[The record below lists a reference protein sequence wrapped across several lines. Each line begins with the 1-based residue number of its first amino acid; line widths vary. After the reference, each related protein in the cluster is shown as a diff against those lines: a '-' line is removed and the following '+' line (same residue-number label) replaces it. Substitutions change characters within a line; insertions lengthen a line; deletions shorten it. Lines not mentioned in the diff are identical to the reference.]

1 MTDLE
6 ALVVAAYV
14 FADEYPVPARGGRR
28 PLTTDAELVALA
40 VAQASIGIS
49 SDRQFLG
56 LIGRVLPGWF
66 PHLPDQS
73 QYNRRL
79 RALVELISH
88 VQQRLARWL
97 DTGSVRLSDG
107 TLIGVANYPGCQRRS
122 EFAGFARFG
131 FAKSQHRFVY
141 GVRLVLLTDARGL
154 PLGYTIVPANEKE
167 YEPLADL
174 LTGTP
179 AEVVIADKGFWGR
192 DYARR
197 LAATGTTILTPDK
210 TRSAANERR
219 ERALASTRLVIE
231 SVFSNLKEQMK
242 LERHLARTPAGLALR
257 VAQRILALTIGML
270 LNTITGRPARAPF
283 AIAML
288 IEVPWD
294 QTNTKHRVLL
304 ELLDADGHEIEIG
317 SEDEPEAVK
326 IESTLE
332 VGRPPGMK
340 PGTPLAVPFA
350 VNFAPIPLEAG
361 TQYVWRLS
369 IDGHSEEDWNLT
381 FSTRPNP
388 PQSLAA

>member
-28 PLTTDAELVALA
+28 PLVSDPELVALA
-40 VAQASIGIS
+40 VGQAAIGIS

-79 RALVELISH
+79 RGLVELISI
-88 VQQRLARWL
+88 VQQQLARWL
-97 DTGSVRLSDG
+97 DSGGVRLSDG

-141 GVRLVLLTDARGL
+141 GVRLVLLTDGRGL
-154 PLGYTIVPANEKE
+154 PLGHTVVPANEKE

-179 AEVVIADKGFWGR
+179 SEVVIADKGFWGR
-192 DYARR
+192 GYRER
-197 LAATGTTILTPDK
+197 LASSGTVLLTPNK
-210 TRSAANERR
+210 TRTAANLRR

-231 SVFSNLKEQMK
+231 SVFANLKGQMRLEQ
-242 LERHLARTPAGLALR
+242 HLAKTPAGLAVR
-257 VAQRILALTIGML
+257 IAQRILALTIGIL
-270 LNTITGRPARAPF
+270 LNTLAGRPARA
-283 AIAML
+283 
-288 IEVPWD
+288 
-294 QTNTKHRVLL
+294 
-304 ELLDADGHEIEIG
+304 
-317 SEDEPEAVK
+317 
-326 IESTLE
+326 
-332 VGRPPGMK
+332 
-340 PGTPLAVPFA
+340 
-350 VNFAPIPLEAG
+350 
-361 TQYVWRLS
+361 
-369 IDGHSEEDWNLT
+369 
-381 FSTRPNP
+381 
-388 PQSLAA
+388 LAAYDGR